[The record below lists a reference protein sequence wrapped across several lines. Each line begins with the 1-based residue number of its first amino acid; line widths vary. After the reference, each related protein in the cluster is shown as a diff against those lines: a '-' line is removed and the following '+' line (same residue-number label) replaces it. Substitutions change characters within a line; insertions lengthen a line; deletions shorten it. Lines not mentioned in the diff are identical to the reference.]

1 MDEYERVAARL
12 NNDTEGSISDIA
24 AILRESFPQSEAGG
38 ELDEAWRH
46 YHYEPF
52 VGDPLNPDDKERVRR
67 HGEACKKAFRA
78 GFLAARP
85 APTAE
90 KGQDE
95 KNKTAL
101 LKINDI
107 RNSIIGFQKINWSEH
122 IYPLVAALDE
132 AGIEGMGYPKAREYY
147 GSLMERCN
155 KAEAALEGLRE
166 ALDAI
171 DFYIN
176 NGDALPKNKSD
187 PYYAADA
194 AIEVF
199 RAAILAREAP
209 KEDTMSTREREIWN
223 GKVILSPLD

>member
-1 MDEYERVAARL
+1 VKPTQGEEPSGEDIHYIGPGALSKEQIDIHIIRRYLDNTPRKSITDKQERDLAIASLDRL
-12 NNDTEGSISDIA
+12 ALIA
-24 AILRESFPQSEAGG
+24 
-38 ELDEAWRH
+38 D
-46 YHYEPF
+46 
-52 VGDPLNPDDKERVRR
+52 
-67 HGEACKKAFRA
+67 
-78 GFLAARP
+78 RP
-85 APTAE
+85 VPTAE

-155 KAEAALEGLRE
+155 KAEAAEKGLRE

-199 RAAILAREAP
+199 RAALLAREAP
-209 KEDTMSTREREIWN
+209 GVDL
-223 GKVILSPLD
+223 GYPYD